1 MGTVAVLGEP
11 ALTRGYVIAGCH
23 VLTAD
28 DAPAARRAFD
38 SLPEDTSLVILTPA
52 AAAALSG
59 HRRVSSILTAV
70 MPV

>member
-1 MGTVAVLGEP
+1 MATVAVLGES

-23 VLTAD
+23 VLPAD
-28 DAPAARRAFD
+28 DAAAARRAWAG
-38 SLPEDTSLVILTPA
+38 LPENTSLVILTPA

-59 HRRVSSILTAV
+59 QRAASPILTAV